1 MTTFSRMKAA
11 SLPIASLTFA
21 FALGLVAAPRAAAAQ
36 DAPAQRGDA
45 HGECDCHH
53 GVDDG
58 AEQAGGHHAQR
69 SPAERLA
76 RWQQRLARVSE
87 RLQLNASQRGA
98 AQQLLSELLA
108 RAERERAVTAP
119 RTPERREA
127 RRALMA
133 QADARFTA
141 LLDARQRTAWE
152 QLKVELRARHAGR
165 HHGGRHPGGRHG
177 RPGRG
182 PRSDAARG
190 I

>member
-1 MTTFSRMKAA
+1 MTTLSRMKAA
-11 SLPIASLTFA
+11 SLPFASLPFA
-21 FALGLVAAPRAAAAQ
+21 LALGLVAAPRAAAAQ

-53 GVDDG
+53 GGDDG
-58 AEQAGGHHAQR
+58 PEHGGGHHARR

-76 RWQQRLARVSE
+76 HWQHKLARVSE
-87 RLQLNASQRGA
+87 RLQLSASQRGA
-98 AQQLLSELLA
+98 AQQLLTELLA
-108 RAERERAVTAP
+108 RAERERATTAP

-127 RRALMA
+127 RQALMA

-152 QLKVELRARHAGR
+152 QLKVELRARHGGR
-165 HHGGRHPGGRHG
+165 RHGGHGGRHGG
-177 RPGRG
+177 PGRG

>member
-1 MTTFSRMKAA
+1 MV
-11 SLPIASLTFA
+11 FA
-21 FALGLVAAPRAAAAQ
+21 LALGLVATPREVAAQGAPAPRGA
-36 DAPAQRGDA
+36 A
-45 HGECDCHH
+45 HGDCDCHH
-53 GVDDG
+53 GDDDG
-58 AEQAGGHHAQR
+58 PAQGQRHPAQR

-76 RWQQRLARVSE
+76 HWQQKLARVSE

-98 AQQLLSELLA
+98 AQQLLVEMLA
-108 RAERERAVTAP
+108 RAERERAATAP

-127 RRALMA
+127 RHALMA

-152 QLKVELRARHAGR
+152 QLKVAMRARHGGR
-165 HHGGRHPGGRHG
+165 HHGGPHGGRHG
-177 RPGRG
+177 GPARG